1 MNEDIDRRVLLI
13 CAKIM
18 SHLMTEEEND
28 KEHIKRAM
36 NEACDALNDPCVKTT
51 NDPGASARRVMLKGI
66 VVLGTN
72 YVLNVTTL
80 KPEQE
85 NSR

>member
-1 MNEDIDRRVLLI
+1 MNEDIDRRILLI

-28 KEHIKRAM
+28 KEPMKIAM
-36 NEACDALNDPCVKTT
+36 NAARDALSDPCVKTT
-51 NDPGASARRVMLKGI
+51 NDPSASARRVLLRGMLM
-66 VVLGTN
+66 LGTN
-72 YVLNVTTL
+72 YVAL